1 VVADNAFPN
10 ASAIAVSQASI
21 AFALNHDFLS
31 YWRKLNSPVSL
42 LGSKYL
48 RHVKI
53 IS

>member
-1 VVADNAFPN
+1 VVADKALPT
-10 ASAIAVSQASI
+10 ASAIAVNQAPI
-21 AFALNHDFLS
+21 AFALNHDLLS
-31 YWRKLNSPVSL
+31 DWRKLNSPVSL